1 MRIDNEPTVGHLELD
16 PRARLRHYVGAF
28 KRRWWLVV
36 LPCVIGAL
44 LGFLTTPSTAGPAK
58 AGATTTMPTST
69 FYEATHIL
77 IREDASP
84 TGSGSSSSGQTVSV
98 NLPQAAYLVNTGEVP
113 AKVAEKLGISP
124 QEVESHTLGLPRDQV
139 SSIEVKA
146 IGEDPALVTAM
157 ADTSAAELLNQ
168 LKTQAEAAA
177 NARRDSIVA
186 QLDDLDR
193 QITDLNGR
201 IFGNPPDRSQLEA
214 QQRSLQNQYSM
225 VYEQFSNLANAPAPT
240 AGLVSLQ
247 AARAT
252 PISDVEYQNTLR
264 TIRDGAEYVTG
275 ATTTV
280 PVDQEVEKPKKTKPV
295 GAGTRGILGGL
306 VGLALGVGMVL
317 LLDRF
322 DARLR
327 RREDVEA
334 ASGLTVVA
342 EIPRLKRKAQRSFD
356 LQVVTSPRSRAAE
369 AYRVVRGAFIF
380 ELSRMAPSP
389 YANGSAAPAAV
400 LMITSADAGE
410 GKTLSVANLA
420 AVFAEGG
427 LKVLVLNCDFRRPR
441 IHRYLLGDAHDP
453 PPVDDVLA
461 PRLTKLDNVHL
472 VTGIGEGSADANPI
486 EVVALQQQVIDA
498 QRGNYDVILLDT
510 APFLATNDASEL
522 LPRTDLVAVV
532 VRSGKTTAES
542 AHRTAEVLQRFAAPV
557 LGVIFNGSDQTRGA
571 QYFYYGYVEPSTPPQ
586 RPPTPPLPPPF
597 PPQLA
602 PSPATDQVETPVGGI

>member
-84 TGSGSSSSGQTVSV
+84 TGSNSGSGSSVSV

-113 AKVAEKLGISP
+113 AKVAEKLGLAP

-146 IGEDPALVTAM
+146 VGEDPAQVTAM
-157 ADTSAAELLNQ
+157 ADASAAELLNQ
-168 LKTQAEAAA
+168 LKTQAETALATQ
-177 NARRDSIVA
+177 RDSIVA

-461 PRLTKLDNVHL
+461 PRLTKVDNVHL

-522 LPRTDLVAVV
+522 LPRTDLAAVV

-571 QYFYYGYVEPSTPPQ
+571 QYYYYGYVEPSTPPQ
-586 RPPTPPLPPPF
+586 RPPTPPPF
-597 PPQLA
+597 PGTD
-602 PSPATDQVETPVGGI
+602 SPDEVGTPVGGI

>member
-98 NLPQAAYLVNTGEVP
+98 NLPQAAFLVNTGEVP

-225 VYEQFSNLANAPAPT
+225 VYEQFSDLANAPAPSS
-240 AGLVSLQ
+240 GLVSLQ

-252 PISDVEYQNTLR
+252 PISDSEFRELSR
-264 TIRDGAEYVTG
+264 TIREGPEYVTG
-275 ATTTV
+275 VAPTTV
-280 PVDQEVEKPKKTKPV
+280 PVSEQDTNVPKKTKPV

-389 YANGSAAPAAV
+389 YANGSTAPAAV

-461 PRLTKLDNVHL
+461 PRLTKVDNVHL

-522 LPRTDLVAVV
+522 LPRTDLAAVV

-542 AHRTAEVLQRFAAPV
+542 AYRTAEVLQRFAAPV

-571 QYFYYGYVEPSTPPQ
+571 QYYYYGYVEPSTPPQ
-586 RPPTPPLPPPF
+586 RPTTPPPF
-597 PPQLA
+597 PGTD
-602 PSPATDQVETPVGGI
+602 SPDEVGTPVGGI